1 MSDIKKI
8 SPEFVQSVKK
18 YLEVDDKIKELKEHM
33 KKLHKNTKVQKKTPS
48 LIILEAIIQKIEK
61 SNLPQSQIII
71 GSQTITI
78 SKTATMISMLVSDLL
93 KRISTPKANLY
104 YVEFS

>member
-1 MSDIKKI
+1 MLKNIALLNAVIYQHKK
-8 SPEFVQSVKK
+8 E
-18 YLEVDDKIKELKEHM
+18 DM
-33 KKLHKNTKVQKKTPS
+33 KKSFRTTKVQKKTPS
-48 LIILEAIIQKIEK
+48 LIILEKIIEKIEK

-78 SKTATMISMLVSDLL
+78 SKTATLLSELTSVLL
-93 KRISTPKANLY
+93 KRISTQKANLY

>member
-1 MSDIKKI
+1 MSKGKNIALLNAVIYQHKK
-8 SPEFVQSVKK
+8 
-18 YLEVDDKIKELKEHM
+18 DDM

-48 LIILEAIIQKIEK
+48 LIILDKIIEKIEK

-78 SKTATMISMLVSDLL
+78 SKTATLLSKLTSDLL
-93 KRISTPKANLY
+93 KRILTPKANLY